1 MLLAAPEPS
10 TIALVVAGR
19 IARADV
25 AALCDRVRALL
36 LESRAEVV
44 VCEVAA
50 AAGPDLV
57 TVELLARLQL
67 VARRLGRQVRVSRAP
82 AALLELLILLG
93 LDDVV
98 PYRNGLLLQPER
110 QPEERE
116 QPFRV
121 EEGGELDDP
130 AA

>member
-1 MLLAAPEPS
+1 MAAPEPT

-25 AALCDRVRALL
+25 GALCDRVRALL
-36 LESRAEVV
+36 EESRAELL

-50 AAGPDLV
+50 AADPDLV

-67 VARRLGRQVRVSRAP
+67 VARRLGRQVRLSRAP
-82 AALLELLILLG
+82 AGLVELLAFLG
-93 LDDVV
+93 LDEVLQS
-98 PYRNGLLLQPER
+98 RNGSRLQPER
-110 QPEERE
+110 QSEERE
-116 QPFRV
+116 QALRV
-121 EEGGELDDP
+121 EERGEIDDP

>member
-1 MLLAAPEPS
+1 MAAPEPS

-36 LESRAEVV
+36 EESRAELL

-50 AAGPDLV
+50 AADPDMV

-67 VARRLGRQVRVSRAP
+67 VARRLGRQVRLGRTP
-82 AALLELLILLG
+82 AGLVELLALPRAG
-93 LDDVV
+93 RGAAV
-98 PYRNGLLLQPER
+98 PER
-110 QPEERE
+110 VTP
-116 QPFRV
+116 
-121 EEGGELDDP
+121 P
-130 AA
+130 AGAAVRRAGTAGPCRGTR

>member
-1 MLLAAPEPS
+1 VAAHEPS

-36 LESRAEVV
+36 EESRAELL

-50 AAGPDLV
+50 TADPDMA

-67 VARRLGRQVRVSRAP
+67 VARRLGRQVRLSRAP
-82 AALLELLILLG
+82 AGLVELLALLG
-93 LDDVV
+93 LDEVLQS
-98 PYRNGLLLQPER
+98 RNGSRLQPER

-121 EEGGELDDP
+121 EERGEIDDP